1 MSYFR
6 PAFAWTRCTEYTLIA
21 LLVLGV
27 PRLALGDGLTL
38 ADAERVAIERDAVLR
53 QLGAEAQAMRDRG
66 IAESQLMDP
75 KLRVGAVNVP
85 TDSLSLTA
93 EDMTMVEVGVSQEFP
108 AGDTRRLT
116 RQRMEQTASATD
128 AAARD
133 RSRIVRREVRRVWTE
148 LAYIAGARELLVS
161 QQSWVEQMRA
171 SARARYASG
180 EGRQLDLLQAGLD
193 AAMLREQQLD
203 LDRDEAM
210 RRAQFGRWVGDEAA
224 AGAAAFA
231 LPGRAELPALEVLDE
246 RLMRNPAQMSV
257 ELRIEA
263 AQTAVGLAEQRRKPG
278 WMLDVS
284 YGLRNGE
291 DPSGMARSDMVSA
304 MVTMDLPLFRSN
316 RQDREVSA
324 AVAEARGLHE
334 MHDDHRREMHAMLQE
349 AWSTAHK
356 TADLEKFYESD
367 LLPLADQSVQAALLA
382 WGSNRGMIDDVV
394 AARRVALE
402 TRMKHLRLAAD
413 RAQSQYDID
422 YLAGEEP

>member
-6 PAFAWTRCTEYTLIA
+6 PAFAWTRCSGYALITLLA
-21 LLVLGV
+21 LVA
-27 PRLALGDGLTL
+27 PRPVLGDGLTL
-38 ADAERVAIERDAVLR
+38 AAAEHVAIERDAVLR
-53 QLGAEAQAMRDRG
+53 QLGAEAQAMRDR
-66 IAESQLMDP
+66 AVSESQLMDP

-85 TDSLSLTA
+85 VDSLSLTA

-133 RSRIVRREVRRVWTE
+133 RRRSVQREVRRVWTE
-148 LAYIAGARELLVS
+148 LAYIAGAREQLVA

-210 RRAQFGRWVGDEAA
+210 RRAQLGRWVGDEAA
-224 AGAAAFA
+224 AGAVAFA
-231 LPGRAELPALEVLDE
+231 LPGRAELLPLDVLDA
-246 RLMRNPAQMSV
+246 RVMRNPAQASV
-257 ELRIEA
+257 ELRIDA
-263 AQTAVGLAEQRRKPG
+263 AKTAVALAEQRRKPG

-284 YGLRNGE
+284 YGLRSGE
-291 DPSGMARSDMVSA
+291 DPFGMARSDMVSA

-334 MHDDHRREMHAMLQE
+334 MHDDHRREMHAMLEE
-349 AWSTAHK
+349 AWSTARK
-356 TADLEKFYESD
+356 TAELEKFYEAD
-367 LLPLADQSVQAALLA
+367 LLPLAEQAVQAALLA
-382 WGSNRGMIDDVV
+382 WRSNRGMIDDVV
-394 AARRVALE
+394 AARRIALE
-402 TRMKHLRLAAD
+402 TRIKHLRLAAD